1 MNLGLDGKVALVT
14 GATAGIGEAVA
25 RALSAEGARLAL
37 GYHSNA
43 ERAGKLADELGDAM
57 PVAYQV
63 EDQACA
69 AAAVDAVSQRWGAPD
84 VLVVNAIRRGRRRPP
99 ELGFEDVSPDE
110 WQPLIADNLGSA
122 VRLAQLSVAGMRER
136 GWGRIVLISSHVVAD
151 GQRGQEFYA
160 ATKAAMH
167 GLARSLA
174 WTVGKEQVLVN
185 VVSPGLTRTEGVVA
199 NLPADLLR
207 REESL
212 TPTGRLSAPED
223 IASVVT
229 FLCSAVNTQITGQ
242 AITVAGGR

>member
-1 MNLGLDGKVALVT
+1 MNLGLDSKVALVT
-14 GATAGIGEAVA
+14 GASAGIGEAVA
-25 RALSAEGARLAL
+25 RALAAEGARVAL
-37 GYHSNA
+37 GYRSNA

-57 PVAYQV
+57 AVGYQV
-63 EDQACA
+63 EEPGA
-69 AAAVDAVSQRWGAPD
+69 AAAAITAVSERWWTPD
-84 VLVVNAIRRGRRRPP
+84 ILVVNAIRRGRRRPP

-122 VRLAQLSVAGMRER
+122 LRLTQLGVAGMRER
-136 GWGRIVLISSHVVAD
+136 GWGRIVLISSHVVDD

-160 ATKAAMH
+160 ASKAALH
-167 GLARSLA
+167 GMARSLA
-174 WTVGKEQVLVN
+174 WTVGNEQVLVN

-229 FLCSAVNTQITGQ
+229 FLCSTVNTQITGQ
-242 AITVAGGR
+242 TVTVAGGR